1 MAKMRRWLETIRHW
15 IRPGNRP
22 RVAPLP
28 PQALRKVARQI
39 EMTDEVEYTCDD
51 VHRLLDQFAEA
62 VLRGEDA
69 AKLMPLVQRHLDMC
83 PDCREEFEALMRI
96 LRASPAS
103 GASPA

>member
-1 MAKMRRWLETIRHW
+1 MRHW
-15 IRPGNRP
+15 LDTIKGWLWP
-22 RVAPLP
+22 RQRARLAPLP
-28 PQALRKVARQI
+28 LGALPKIARQI

-62 VLRGEDA
+62 VLHGKDA
-69 AKLMPLVQRHLDMC
+69 ARLMPLVQRHLDMC

-103 GASPA
+103 PA